1 MKRMSVLLSVLW
13 GFLSVA
19 AGAVAAPIVRLEG
32 PPAPPGVGETFSL
45 QVYVAGV
52 TETFWDPLSQ
62 QTVTDELLAFGF
74 DVVYPSP
81 VSFLGAQVASPFS
94 DDSSSFPNTDV
105 AGSAF
110 PGVSGDGIP
119 LATLEFSA
127 AAAGGYV
134 LGVAS
139 DSTDLNEGLVT
150 LQNFL
155 LQNFLKIDFSKQ
167 VDVQVTGAPG
177 APAVVPEPST
187 LLLLGAG
194 LGCLG
199 WARRRA

>member
-45 QVYVAGV
+45 RVYVDGV
-52 TETFWDPLSQ
+52 TETFSDPWTGATS
-62 QTVTDELLAFGF
+62 TDELLAFGF

-81 VSFLGAQVASPFS
+81 VSFLGAQVVSPFS
-94 DDSSSFPNTDV
+94 DDSSSFQDTDV

-110 PGVSGDGIP
+110 PGVSGDGIL

-127 AAAGGYV
+127 AAAGVYG

-139 DSTDLNEGLVT
+139 DPADFDEGLVT
-150 LQNFL
+150 LKY
-155 LQNFLKIDFSKQ
+155 LKIDFDEQ

>member
-32 PPAPPGVGETFSL
+32 PPAPPGVGEPFSL
-45 QVYVAGV
+45 QVYVDGL
-52 TETFWDPLSQ
+52 TS
-62 QTVTDELLAFGF
+62 TDELLAFGF

-94 DDSSSFPNTDV
+94 DDSSLLQNTDV
-105 AGSAF
+105 AGSAL
-110 PGVSGDGIP
+110 PGVSGDGIL

-127 AAAGGYV
+127 AAAGVYV
-134 LGVAS
+134 LGVVS

-155 LQNFLKIDFSKQ
+155 KIDFDEQ
-167 VDVQVTGAPG
+167 LDVQVTGAPG